1 MDNTQLL
8 LKFLKSKRIIND
20 LPSAAKETAT
30 GNISLKKSTD
40 LYIRDNITGM
50 GTILK
55 EDLENHYYITS
66 VKNGMF
72 GNVLTYALIE
82 RHDSSA
88 EIVVYAHEGLVKQ
101 NLANKTIDKITKA
114 LS

>member
-1 MDNTQLL
+1 MGSTQLL

-20 LPSAAKETAT
+20 LTSAEKETGT
-30 GNISLKKSTD
+30 GNITLKKGTD
-40 LYIRDNITGM
+40 LFIRDNITGM

-72 GNVLTYALIE
+72 GNSLTYALIE

-88 EIVVYAHEGLVKQ
+88 KIVA
-101 NLANKTIDKITKA
+101 
-114 LS
+114 